1 MKRNKMSLANI
12 TERLSRAEM
21 KKILAG
27 DADFPGCREQDFV
40 PPFLKLCNT
49 NNTCTFKDGKK
60 GYCAGGSPGSGKCYC
75 VNAEPTP

>member
-27 DADFPGCREQDFV
+27 DADPPPYGCVYRILTMEFCMVDEGCQ
-40 PPFLKLCNT
+40 FL
-49 NNTCTFKDGKK
+49 DGKP
-60 GYCAGGSPGSGKCYC
+60 GTCRSGGSKCYC
-75 VNAEPTP
+75 ATGGPA

>member
-27 DADFPGCREQDFV
+27 DREAAAGCFISIYPV
-40 PPFLKLCNT
+40 PFEKCDTTLA
-49 NNTCTFKDGKK
+49 CTFRDGRV
-60 GYCAGGSPGSGKCYC
+60 GACATNSEGTKCYC
-75 VNAEPTP
+75 IAFS